1 MSIEFEKNM
10 NTKESCGLIGGSSM
24 KTFSFQIPS
33 TFNYRNITQKKKKRS
48 MNCLLCYLFPI
59 FITSNDL
66 QTNSNSLKNKRI
78 KHSLMTRLKPLELG
92 SYFKHNINQSKTF
105 SK

>member
-1 MSIEFEKNM
+1 MAPQWRHLVFKFPQPLTIEILPK
-10 NTKESCGLIGGSSM
+10 
-24 KTFSFQIPS
+24 
-33 TFNYRNITQKKKKRS
+33 KKKKRS

-105 SK
+105 SKWVG